1 MRKIPYEKLADIAE
15 IVLPKVL
22 SRIIVDTDGGYL
34 LFNEYFIKKNIDNY
48 YLIRRGDEKEFVFT
62 KLKNAITYAI
72 LHKNFKM
79 YEASR
84 VYELDNLLDGLSLE
98 QKLYQKY
105 KKKKKLDDYV
115 LHWIK
120 LQNVF
125 DKHNKF
131 TDELDKYIIVAKD
144 CQQKGFENEINRTKR
159 K

>member
-1 MRKIPYEKLADIAE
+1 MRKIPYDKLADIAE

-22 SRIIVDTDGGYL
+22 NRIIVDTDGGYL
-34 LFNEYFIKKNIDNY
+34 LVNEYFIKKRTDNY
-48 YLIRRGDEKEFVFT
+48 YLIRRGDEKEFVFV
-62 KLKNAITYAI
+62 KLRHAITYAI

-84 VYELDNLLDGLSLE
+84 VHELDNLLDGLSLE

-105 KKKKKLDDYV
+105 KKKKKLDEYI

-125 DKHNKF
+125 DKHSKF

-144 CQQKGFENEINRTKR
+144 CQQKGFEHEINRTKR

>member
-1 MRKIPYEKLADIAE
+1 MRKIPYDKLADIAE

-34 LFNEYFIKKNIDNY
+34 LFNEYFIKKTNNNF
-48 YLIRRGDEKEFVFT
+48 YLIRRGDEKEFTFY
-62 KLKNAITYAI
+62 KLKNAIAYAI

-84 VYELDNLLDGLSLE
+84 VYELDNLIIGLVIE
-98 QKLYQKY
+98 QKIYQKY
-105 KKKKKLDDYV
+105 KKKKKLDDFI
-115 LHWIK
+115 LHLNK

-125 DKHNKF
+125 DRHARF
-131 TDELDKYIIVAKD
+131 TNELDKYIIVAKD
-144 CQQKGFENEINRTKR
+144 CQQKGFEHEINRTKR